1 MAILSRRG
9 RGCSQNTDDI
19 DTTLQKPVPALLSH
33 GLGADRHRPAMLGVQ
48 PRRGA
53 SGDVAMHRHA
63 LATHDQRRKEAA

>member
-9 RGCSQNTDDI
+9 RGCSPNTNDI

-48 PRRGA
+48 PRRGT
-53 SGDVAMHRHA
+53 SGDVAIHRYA
-63 LATHDQRRKEAA
+63 VAAYDKGRKEAA